1 VAQEVAQEKVLNLS
15 IRVYKDPEN
24 SLRYKADITVNGWT
38 ISIGGWLARKYV
50 LDDID
55 MELQNAWAHLG
66 FAERAK
72 TEESRKLDLDMLLL
86 HLEHALA
93 HILAYEIAKDIPDAV
108 IKEEIC
114 NRWWK
119 AVGEKECAYTEC
131 AEFAKEDFDACME
144 TCRKAWCETTP
155 KEEGQASEKYPRR

>member
-1 VAQEVAQEKVLNLS
+1 MSQEGVAQGEALKKTLNLE
-15 IRVYKDPEN
+15 ITVYQDPEDK
-24 SLRYKADITVNGWT
+24 LRYKADITVDGWT
-38 ISIGGWLARKYV
+38 ISIGGWLVRKYV
-50 LDDID
+50 LEDID

-119 AVGEKECAYTEC
+119 QVGEKECAVTEC
-131 AEFAKEDFDACME
+131 ADFVKEDFDACME
-144 TCRKAWCETTP
+144 TCKKEWC
-155 KEEGQASEKYPRR
+155 GS

>member
-1 VAQEVAQEKVLNLS
+1 MAQGEALKKTLNLK
-15 IRVYKDPEN
+15 ITVYQDPED
-24 SLRYKADITVNGWT
+24 SLRFKADIEVNGWT
-38 ISIGGWLARKYV
+38 TSIGGWLDRKHIIDY
-50 LDDID
+50 ID
-55 MELQNAWAHLG
+55 MDLQDAWAHLG

-72 TEESRKLDLDMLLL
+72 TEESRESDLNLLWL

-119 AVGEKECAYTEC
+119 QVGEKECAVTEC
-131 AEFAKEDFDACME
+131 ADFVKEDFDACME
-144 TCRKAWCETTP
+144 TCKKEWCGP
-155 KEEGQASEKYPRR
+155 

>member
-1 VAQEVAQEKVLNLS
+1 MAQEVAQGEALKKTLNLE
-15 IRVYKDPEN
+15 ITVYQDPEDK
-24 SLRYKADITVNGWT
+24 LRYKADITVDGWT
-38 ISIGGWLARKYV
+38 ISIGGWLDRKHV
-50 LDDID
+50 LDYID
-55 MELQNAWAHLG
+55 MDLQNAWAHLG

-72 TEESRKLDLDMLLL
+72 TEESRKLDLDMLRL

-144 TCRKAWCETTP
+144 TCKKEWC
-155 KEEGQASEKYPRR
+155 GS